1 MRMRSDST
9 TLVRAAGLEV
19 YEAADG
25 LVVFNPASDRVHHL
39 NPTAAVVFELCN
51 GSTTTSEIPT
61 LVARLFA
68 LEAGPDAAVES
79 VLRELVHEG
88 VLVEANREASG

>member
-1 MRMRSDST
+1 MQSEST

-19 YEAADG
+19 YEAEDG

-51 GSTTTSEIPT
+51 GSTATSEIPA
-61 LVARLFA
+61 LVAHLFA

-79 VLRELVHEG
+79 VLRELMHEG
-88 VLVEANREASG
+88 VLVEASGKAPG